1 MAMRSTIMATV
12 AALVVGAAAA
22 ALAGQQVGQAAGTD
36 APAAV
41 GVGEAQ
47 EFGGR
52 SYADLDA
59 AERDAVGFADTASGW
74 RNGEDAE
81 ALLGTTVVDRGGQTL
96 GEVVD
101 LVVAEDDTIDRA
113 VLEVRDGG
121 EERFVVIPLD
131 DLQRAEGDDTDQV
144 TLDRVTAA
152 DDHFTGES
160 AYEKTDGRWQPAP
173 LR

>member
-1 MAMRSTIMATV
+1 MAMRRTIMATV
-12 AALVVGAAAA
+12 AAVVLGTAAAA
-22 ALAGQQVGQAAGTD
+22 HVDEQVAEAAGTD
-36 APAAV
+36 APAGI
-41 GVGEAQ
+41 GVGEATD
-47 EFGGR
+47 FGGR

-101 LVVAEDDTIDRA
+101 LVVADDDTIDRA

-144 TLDRVTAA
+144 TLDRVAA
-152 DDHFTGES
+152 AGDHFTAES
-160 AYEKTDGRWQPAP
+160 AYEKAGGRWEPAP